1 MMPILARFR
10 GRYEEVTLPL
20 GRLCVQLGLTPNT
33 LSLCSLVLGA
43 LAGYTIGRGS
53 FWLAIGVIA
62 LVGLTDVAD
71 GATARASG
79 TASPFGTV
87 LDHTVDRYVELFVVL
102 GMVWSGA
109 VDGRW
114 ALFSFAGMIMASYVR
129 ARAES
134 TGRIPSANVGLAGR
148 QEKIGLLLLGLLLQ
162 PIFPAA
168 RPLEW
173 ATIAVGVISHL
184 TAGQRLLFARRA
196 LVGGSGDA

>member
-20 GRLCVQLGLTPNT
+20 GRLCMQLGLTPNT
-33 LSLCSLVLGA
+33 LSLCSLALGA
-43 LAGYTIGRGS
+43 LAGYTVAIGA
-53 FWLAIGVIA
+53 FWPAIGVIA

-71 GATARASG
+71 GATARAGG

-102 GMVWSGA
+102 GLVWSGV

-114 ALFSFAGMIMASYVR
+114 ALFCFAGMIMASYVR

-134 TGRIPSANVGLAGR
+134 TGRVPSANVGLAGR

-162 PIFPAA
+162 PLFPAA

-173 ATIAVGVISHL
+173 ATIAVGVISHI
-184 TAGQRLLFARRA
+184 TAGQRLLFARRTI
-196 LVGGSGDA
+196 VEGK